1 MAACFPPLP
10 PDAEVLDI
18 GGGDGELLG
27 RILALNPGTRAMMI
41 DLAPR
46 IGGALRPEIRE
57 RVTLLPGTSLAD
69 YRVLGRPAPV
79 AIFLSDVLH
88 HVPELGRPRVLEE
101 VRALVGERT
110 VRLVVKEF
118 APGGLRS
125 RLGWLADRY
134 VSGDRDVRFLAP
146 EELRAL
152 VAEAF
157 PGWEIEET
165 PLRSLDPPNYCL
177 VCTRVVPPAA

>member
-1 MAACFPPLP
+1 
-10 PDAEVLDI
+10 
-18 GGGDGELLG
+18 
-27 RILALNPGTRAMMI
+27 
-41 DLAPR
+41 
-46 IGGALRPEIRE
+46 
-57 RVTLLPGTSLAD
+57 
-69 YRVLGRPAPV
+69 
-79 AIFLSDVLH
+79 
-88 HVPELGRPRVLEE
+88 
-101 VRALVGERT
+101 
-110 VRLVVKEF
+110 
-118 APGGLRS
+118 
-125 RLGWLADRY
+125 